1 MSRQLSLPCTGLL
14 VECVR
19 VGRRLRVRPLSDG
32 LERWNVAFPLAL
44 RVEGA
49 RYSVERLRPM
59 SRRYYRATGQ
69 ISRLVEPAKGPQAR
83 DDWGGP

>member
-1 MSRQLSLPCTGLL
+1 MSTQLPLPATGLL

-19 VGRRLRVRPLSDG
+19 VGRRLRVRPLSPG
-32 LERWNVAFPLAL
+32 LERWNVSFPLRL

-59 SRRYYRATGQ
+59 SRRYYRAGGH
-69 ISRLVEPAKGPQAR
+69 ISRLAEAPPHQPDR
-83 DDWGGP
+83 DERGAP